1 MPTWMK
7 LAGALLIGALIV
19 STKGQIFV
27 QIGDGLQR
35 LTQGMLGG

>member
-7 LAGALLIGALIV
+7 LGGALIIGALIV

-27 QIGDGLQR
+27 QAGDALQKLTKGLF
-35 LTQGMLGG
+35 GG